1 MLTRTVD
8 GLEYSY
14 TMYVKKHSRCLSSAD
29 SCSAT
34 FVKTATVI
42 TVTILFISRYV
53 EKVSRMEPFGASV
66 EQKKDAVAE
75 SPSSQPRAER
85 KLAAKPNAIKK
96 VALDD
101 LDDIQTNEISE
112 SSSIGESGGFSWSNL
127 LGMVMQ
133 MIFNPGGA
141 TATSPSK
148 SEGLDEGAVVP
159 TSPWTQILAVG
170 LKILSAFLGGGAQA
184 QGDGI
189 DKVDNGGSP
198 LQGVLAAV
206 LSTMIGSRDPQQVN
220 MLAKQA
226 GEFINIVVN
235 LLDALKT
242 SFSHRSFSA
251 HVTGRKDSV
260 SEAAIAGIAMMKGY
274 VRSLGTGENSCMAK
288 YMCEANQECSTDIGP
303 TSLFCHVG
311 SYTASFILD
320 RSSSAKAF
328 DLLYEAG
335 RRGRSGDN
343 CQQAYLE
350 CNEV

>member
-1 MLTRTVD
+1 MWKKSVGWSLL
-8 GLEYSY
+8 GLL
-14 TMYVKKHSRCLSSAD
+14 LSNLMIT
-29 SCSAT
+29 T
-34 FVKTATVI
+34 FAYPNIHPHPVY
-42 TVTILFISRYV
+42 R
-53 EKVSRMEPFGASV
+53 
-66 EQKKDAVAE
+66 QKKDAVAE

-198 LQGVLAAV
+198 LQ
-206 LSTMIGSRDPQQVN
+206 
-220 MLAKQA
+220 
-226 GEFINIVVN
+226 FINIVVN

-251 HVTGRKDSV
+251 HATGRKDSV

>member
-1 MLTRTVD
+1 MWKKSVGWSLL
-8 GLEYSY
+8 GLL
-14 TMYVKKHSRCLSSAD
+14 LSNLMIT
-29 SCSAT
+29 T
-34 FVKTATVI
+34 FAYPNIHPHPVY
-42 TVTILFISRYV
+42 R
-53 EKVSRMEPFGASV
+53 
-66 EQKKDAVAE
+66 QKKDAVAE

-127 LGMVMQ
+127 LGTLPSITGMVMQ

-198 LQGVLAAV
+198 LQ
-206 LSTMIGSRDPQQVN
+206 
-220 MLAKQA
+220 
-226 GEFINIVVN
+226 FINIVVN

-251 HVTGRKDSV
+251 HATGRKDSV

>member
-1 MLTRTVD
+1 MYRKSIGWGLLALLFSNLVMTTVAYPNAHPHPVYRQNR
-8 GLEYSY
+8 E
-14 TMYVKKHSRCLSSAD
+14 
-29 SCSAT
+29 
-34 FVKTATVI
+34 
-42 TVTILFISRYV
+42 
-53 EKVSRMEPFGASV
+53 VS
-66 EQKKDAVAE
+66 QQQQVA
-75 SPSSQPRAER
+75 SQPRIER

-101 LDDIQTNEISE
+101 LDDVQTNEISE
-112 SSSIGESGGFSWSNL
+112 STSVAEGGGFSWSNL

-141 TATSPSK
+141 AATNPSK
-148 SEGLDEGAVVP
+148 SEGLDEGPVVP
-159 TSPWTQILAVG
+159 ASPWTQLLAVG
-170 LKILSAFLGGGAQA
+170 LKILSAFLGGAGQP

-198 LQGVLAAV
+198 LQ
-206 LSTMIGSRDPQQVN
+206 
-220 MLAKQA
+220 
-226 GEFINIVVN
+226 FINIVVN

-251 HVTGRKDSV
+251 HSTGRKDSV
-260 SEAAIAGIAMMKGY
+260 SEAAIAGISMMKGY
-274 VRSLGTGENSCMAK
+274 VRSLSTGQSSCMAK
-288 YMCEANQECSTDIGP
+288 YMCQANQECSSDVGP
-303 TSLFCHVG
+303 TSLFCHIG

-320 RSSSAKAF
+320 RSSSSKAF
-328 DLLYEAG
+328 DILYEAS

>member
-1 MLTRTVD
+1 MYRKSIGWGLLALLFSNLVMTTVAYPNAHPHPVYRQNR
-8 GLEYSY
+8 E
-14 TMYVKKHSRCLSSAD
+14 
-29 SCSAT
+29 
-34 FVKTATVI
+34 
-42 TVTILFISRYV
+42 
-53 EKVSRMEPFGASV
+53 VS
-66 EQKKDAVAE
+66 QQQQVA
-75 SPSSQPRAER
+75 SQPRIER

-101 LDDIQTNEISE
+101 LDDVQTNEISE
-112 SSSIGESGGFSWSNL
+112 STSVAEGGGFSWSNL

-141 TATSPSK
+141 AATNPSK
-148 SEGLDEGAVVP
+148 SEGLDEGPVVP
-159 TSPWTQILAVG
+159 ASPWTQLLAVG
-170 LKILSAFLGGGAQA
+170 LKILSAFLGGAGQP

-206 LSTMIGSRDPQQVN
+206 LSTVVGSRDPQQVN

-251 HVTGRKDSV
+251 HSTGRKDSV
-260 SEAAIAGIAMMKGY
+260 SEAAIAGISMMKGY
-274 VRSLGTGENSCMAK
+274 VRSLSTGQSSCMAK
-288 YMCEANQECSTDIGP
+288 YMCQANQECSSDVGP
-303 TSLFCHVG
+303 TSLFCHIG

-320 RSSSAKAF
+320 RSSSSKAF
-328 DLLYEAG
+328 DILYEAS